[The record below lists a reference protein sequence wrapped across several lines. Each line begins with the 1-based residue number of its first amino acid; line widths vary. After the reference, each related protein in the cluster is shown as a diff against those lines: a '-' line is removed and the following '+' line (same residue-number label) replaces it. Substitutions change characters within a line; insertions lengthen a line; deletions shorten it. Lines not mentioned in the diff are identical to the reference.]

1 MLTSCEIKS
10 ILFGDPQHLIKITE
24 LVEYLRTI
32 LDDSEHR
39 VFNAQKDLEWQNR
52 CIIRI
57 RQLLKGAV

>member
-39 VFNAQKDLEWQNR
+39 VSNAQRDLEWQN
-52 CIIRI
+52 
-57 RQLLKGAV
+57 